1 MKYSRASYVSGNP
14 QRAVLGCIDRDLI
27 YTCAQT
33 RACHYIFY
41 EILLNPTYSTM
52 SLQTKWPNFSSC
64 LQYEHSCFILNLL
77 AWVTGI
83 PILAL
88 GVNHF
93 RISCS
98 AFSLEKKPLFMNRH
112 TKLWLKWAQNPKFCP
127 FTSSFMQNQGN
138 SIFIQLKLEIFWV
151 IIS

>member
-14 QRAVLGCIDRDLI
+14 QRAVLGCVDRDLI

-33 RACHYIFY
+33 RACHYVFY

-77 AWVTGI
+77 ASVTVI

-98 AFSLEKKPLFMNRH
+98 AFSLEKNHFSWTGIQSYGWNELKIQNFAHLPLLSCK
-112 TKLWLKWAQNPKFCP
+112 TKAIVF
-127 FTSSFMQNQGN
+127 SS
-138 SIFIQLKLEIFWV
+138 S
-151 IIS
+151 SD